1 LEKPIVHR
9 YKEIEAFPQALNTS
23 QKWNW
28 STRLFLTE
36 ARENVTADA
45 IAGVPSKWTSE
56 ELDAL
61 EKALQEH
68 EVWLNNGV
76 ERQKKTKM
84 NENPAIETKEMRE
97 RAKTLEQ
104 HLQRLVKRKAPKVK
118 KVPVKSGD
126 PSGSSSAE
134 PTQTGD
140 RQGHD
145 EL

>member
-1 LEKPIVHR
+1 VHR
-9 YKEIEAFPQALNTS
+9 YKEIEAFPQALNNS

-28 STRLFLTE
+28 STRLFLAE

-84 NENPAIETKEMRE
+84 NEDPAIETKELRE

-104 HLQRLVKRKAPKVK
+104 HLQRLVRRKTPKVK

-126 PSGSSSAE
+126 SSGTSSAE
-134 PTQTGD
+134 PTETGG
-140 RQGHD
+140 RPGHD